1 MRQLDIRLSQ
11 LELARLPGPNTTT
24 KLHAAASTD
33 PRFQAM
39 LAEAA
44 RIGWPQ
50 GFENDLYQHD
60 LAILEACPEQKMVWV
75 LRDSGTNLF
84 PIQADS
90 PGAAHYSRCV
100 LRYWSGDDKLNFIPE
115 PAERPRFYFVGPAGI
130 EETTAIAAAAAIESP
145 ARVRGSVDG

>member
-1 MRQLDIRLSQ
+1 MRQIDARLSQ

-33 PRFQAM
+33 PRLQAM

-50 GFENDLYQHD
+50 GFENDLYQRD
-60 LAILEACPEQKMVWV
+60 LAILEAHPEQKMVWV

-100 LRYWSGDDKLNFIPE
+100 LRYWSGEDKLNFIPE
-115 PAERPRFYFVGPAGI
+115 LAERPRFYFVGPTGI
-130 EETTAIAAAAAIESP
+130 EETTAVEAAAAIESP
-145 ARVRGSVDG
+145 ARAGGAVDG